1 MLGLCI
7 IPPPQSIG
15 KLDPTPLRT
24 SRGKLNYRIATTMQ
38 PKEKEAPQ
46 EMSTCLWNQRA
57 KQELHIYLIIG
68 LRQACNLR

>member
-1 MLGLCI
+1 MLDQDVHMDIRAHLF
-7 IPPPQSIG
+7 
-15 KLDPTPLRT
+15 
-24 SRGKLNYRIATTMQ
+24 NYRIATTMQ

-68 LRQACNLR
+68 LRQAYNLR

>member
-1 MLGLCI
+1 MLDQDVHMDIRAHLF
-7 IPPPQSIG
+7 
-15 KLDPTPLRT
+15 
-24 SRGKLNYRIATTMQ
+24 NYRIATTMQ